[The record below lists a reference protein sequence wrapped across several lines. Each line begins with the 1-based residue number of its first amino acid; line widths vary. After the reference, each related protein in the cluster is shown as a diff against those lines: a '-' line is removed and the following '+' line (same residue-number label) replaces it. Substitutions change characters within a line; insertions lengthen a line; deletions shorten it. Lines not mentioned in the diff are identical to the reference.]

1 MVAISSR
8 RRPRARAGALAR
20 AALVAVLVIA
30 LDQLTKHTVA
40 TGIAPGA
47 GERVLPG
54 VRLVH
59 VRNSG
64 VAFSLLSG
72 GGALVLAVTLVA
84 LALLIGYLALR
95 PWRRLLWL
103 PTGLLVGGAIG
114 NLIDRVVSGAV
125 TDFIKLPD
133 WPAFNLA
140 DVAITVGVIAL
151 VAVLELAGPRK
162 QP

>member
-1 MVAISSR
+1 MVAVSSR
-8 RRPRARAGALAR
+8 RRQRTRAGALAR
-20 AALVAVLVIA
+20 AGGVAALVIG

-40 TGIAPGA
+40 SGIAPGV

-59 VRNSG
+59 VRNAG

-72 GGALVLAVTLVA
+72 GGPLVLAVTLLA
-84 LALLIGYLALR
+84 LALLTGYLMLR

-114 NLIDRVVSGAV
+114 NLIDRIASGAV

-140 DVAITVGVIAL
+140 DVAITIGVIAL
-151 VAVLELAGPRK
+151 LAVLELGGRRERC
-162 QP
+162 